1 MMVDKNSS
9 LMSSAV
15 QQPIVSSKVDSYLLE
30 VADAV
35 NTTLDLNTL
44 LQRVAEM
51 LKRFIDYD
59 IFAILLLNEK
69 TQELRVRF
77 QVGHPPEVAERMRI
91 RVGEGVT
98 GRAAETRKPVL
109 VNDVTYEQ
117 NFISSTPGVRSEL
130 AVPLIAKNKV
140 IGVIDVEAPQ
150 PGAFT
155 EEHKRLLTLFASRI
169 AVGIENARLYTRV
182 SRQARQLTLLT
193 EISRELTSILNVD
206 ELLKRIAELV
216 TRIIDYQMFSILLLD
231 KTGTLLQHRFSL
243 RFKENVQLKHEI
255 PLGVGLVGYAAQ
267 HGQPVLVPDVSK
279 DPRYIKANPE
289 TRSELCIPL
298 IYKDNVIGVLDI
310 EHTRKG
316 YFTDDHV
323 RIMTTMAAQVAIAI
337 ENATLYERIAR
348 QEQRLEQDLAL
359 ARELQFRLLP
369 PRLPVFKNA
378 EVASRFA
385 PARQIGGDLY
395 DFLKYSGQGVTAI
408 AVGDVSGKGAPAAI
422 YAALVSGIT
431 RSHAMEEPDAAGMLE
446 AVNLSLTERPIE
458 GQYVSMIYAIWDDNQ
473 RLLQIANSGL
483 PRPIQF
489 RDGKIETI
497 EATGLPIGL
506 FSHATYD
513 ELNLRGRAGDVF
525 LFFSDGILDAT
536 SSEGKM
542 FGRPRLEEIVRENAH
557 RSAEDLVDTIF
568 TAVSQHAEGVEAFD
582 DQTIVAIKVKGPAG
596 KK

>member
-1 MMVDKNSS
+1 
-9 LMSSAV
+9 MSSV
-15 QQPIVSSKVDSYLLE
+15 PSQPLVSSTLDSYLLE

-44 LQRVAEM
+44 LQRVSEM
-51 LKRFIDYD
+51 LKRFIDYE

-69 TQELRVRF
+69 TQELRIRF
-77 QVGHPPEVAERMRI
+77 QVGHPPEVAERIRI
-91 RVGEGVT
+91 KVGQGVT
-98 GRAAETRKPVL
+98 GRAVQTREPVL
-109 VNDVTYEQ
+109 VNDVAGDD
-117 NFISSTPGVRSEL
+117 NFINSAPGVRSEL

-140 IGVIDVEAPQ
+140 IGVLDIEADQ

-206 ELLKRIAELV
+206 QLLQRIADLL

-231 KTGTLLQHRFSL
+231 PSGSVLQHRFSL
-243 RFKENVQLKHEI
+243 RFKESVQLKHEI

-267 HGQPVLVPDVSK
+267 HGEPVLAPDVHK
-279 DPRYIKANPE
+279 DPRYIEANPDS
-289 TRSELCIPL
+289 RSELVMPL
-298 IYKDNVIGVLDI
+298 IYKDKVIGVLDI
-310 EHTRKG
+310 EHTRRN
-316 YFTDDHV
+316 YFNEDHV

-348 QEQRLEQDLAL
+348 QEKRLEQDLAL

-369 PRLPVFKNA
+369 QKLPVFKNA
-378 EVASRFA
+378 EVASRFM

-395 DFLKYSGQGVTAI
+395 DFLKYSGHGVTGI

-422 YAALVSGIT
+422 YAALVSGIA
-431 RSHAMEEPDAAGMLE
+431 RSHAIEEPGTAGMLE
-446 AVNLSLTERPIE
+446 AINLSLSERPIE
-458 GQYVSMIYAIWDDNQ
+458 GQYVSMIYAIWDDTQ
-473 RLLQIANSGL
+473 QTLQLSNSGL
-483 PRPIQF
+483 PRPI
-489 RDGKIETI
+489 RCHDGTAEEIQ
-497 EATGLPIGL
+497 ATGLPIGL
-506 FSHATYD
+506 FANATYD
-513 ELNLRGRAGDVF
+513 ELNLRCRRGDIF

-536 SSEGKM
+536 SAKGEM
-542 FGRPRLEEIVRENAH
+542 FGRHRLEDIVQQQCKS
-557 RSAEDLVDTIF
+557 SAEEIVDTIF
-568 TAVSQHAEGVEAFD
+568 NAVSSHAAGVEAFD
-582 DQTIVAIKVKGPAG
+582 DQTIVVLKVKGPAG